1 MKQHLQFALVQGT
14 IALMTQTTFKITLA
28 QLNPTVGDVTGNAA
42 KARAARDKARA
53 DGADLLVLPELV
65 ICGYPPEDLVL
76 KPAFQAACRAAIEDL
91 ARETVDGGPAVLIG
105 TPWVE
110 DGKLYN
116 ACALLDQ
123 GRIAALRYKANLP
136 NYGVFDEKRL
146 FARGP
151 AAGPVT
157 VRCIRVGVPICEDIW
172 LEESEEYENV
182 VECLAETGAEILV
195 VPNGSPYARDKND
208 LRLSIGVA
216 RVTESGLPLV
226 YLNQVGG
233 QDELVFDGASFALN
247 ADLSVAA
254 QLPAFEE
261 SIVTLCWTKTADGW
275 RCNGPVVPLIEGDKG
290 DYAACVLG
298 LRDYVRKNGF
308 PGVLLGVSG
317 GIDSAL
323 CAAIAVDALGADR
336 VRGVMLPFRFT
347 AQVSLDDAA
356 KLAKAL
362 GIRYEVLP
370 IADAVNGFEKIL
382 SGPFVGLPRDITEEN
397 LQARTR
403 GTLLMAISNKT
414 GAMVVTT
421 GNKSEM
427 SVGYATLYG
436 DMNGGFN
443 PIKDIY
449 KTQVFRLSRLRNRWK
464 PDGARGPDGEVVL
477 ERVIARPPTAELR
490 ENQSDQDSLP
500 PYEVL
505 DAILEQ
511 LVEHEASLAGIIAAG
526 FDRATVARVDHLVN
540 IAEYKRR
547 QAAPG
552 VKVTRKNF
560 GRDRRYPITNRF
572 RDNGKA
578 LPEPD
583 EKLVARAGRA
593 SADVFDG

>member
-1 MKQHLQFALVQGT
+1 MSEQQ
-14 IALMTQTTFKITLA
+14 IKITLA

-42 KARAARDKARA
+42 KARAAREKAKA
-53 DGADLLVLPELV
+53 DGADLVVLSELFV
-65 ICGYPPEDLVL
+65 AGYPPEDLVL
-76 KPAFQAACRAAIEDL
+76 KPAFQSACRAAIEEL
-91 ARETVDGGPAVLIG
+91 ARETADGGPAMLIG

-116 ACALLDQ
+116 ACALLDE

-151 AAGPVT
+151 ASGPVT
-157 VRCIRVGVPICEDIW
+157 VRGVRIGVPICEDIW

-182 VECLAETGAEILV
+182 VECLAETGAEILI
-195 VPNGSPYARDKND
+195 VPNGSPYARDKAD
-208 LRLSIGVA
+208 LRLSIVVA
-216 RVTESGLPLV
+216 RVTESGLPLI
-226 YLNQVGG
+226 YLNEMGG
-233 QDELVFDGASFALN
+233 QDELIFDGASFALN

-261 SIVTLCWTKTADGW
+261 NITTLIWRKTADGW
-275 RCNGPVVPLIEGDKG
+275 RCNGPITPQLEGDKA

-323 CAAIAVDALGADR
+323 CAAIAVDALGADK
-336 VRGVMLPFRFT
+336 VRGVMLPFRYT

-356 KLAKAL
+356 KLATAL

-370 IADAVNGFEKIL
+370 IADAVNGFEAIL
-382 SGPFVGLPRDITEEN
+382 APVFKGLERDITEEN
-397 LQARTR
+397 LQARAR

-449 KTQVFRLSRLRNRWK
+449 KTEVFRLSSLRNAWK
-464 PDGARGPDGEVVL
+464 PDGALGPSGEVIPVN
-477 ERVIARPPTAELR
+477 IIIRPPTAELR
-490 ENQSDQDSLP
+490 ENQTDQDSLP
-500 PYEVL
+500 PYDVL
-505 DAILEQ
+505 DAILER
-511 LVEHEASLAGIIAAG
+511 LVEREEPLATIIAAG
-526 FDRATVARVDHLVN
+526 FDRDVVTRIDRLLN

-572 RDNGKA
+572 RDFGQA

-583 EKLVARAGRA
+583 DKLVTRTSRA
-593 SADVFDG
+593 SAEAFEG